1 MQLHKQMWHHQIL
14 VQNDAAY
21 AAAYDTYDTNSY
33 YAYFSAY
40 TVKEV

>member
-21 AAAYDTYDTNSY
+21 AAAYDAHTNSY